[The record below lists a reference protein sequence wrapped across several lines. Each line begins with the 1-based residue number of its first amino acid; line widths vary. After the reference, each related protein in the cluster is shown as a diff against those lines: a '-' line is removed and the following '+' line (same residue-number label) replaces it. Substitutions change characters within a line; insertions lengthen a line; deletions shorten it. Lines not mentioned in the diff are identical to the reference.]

1 VTLRAL
7 LVTSRVTFVPGNY
20 DDLVCGI
27 ADSPHIVGLL
37 ELDNASAALAGR
49 ALGLAAFGARRLGAA
64 LLTNMLGRSAGRRR
78 RVYQQHGKDV
88 FSLDTIN
95 GPEALDLVRRLGVDL
110 LVNARTRY
118 IYKPPILAAPRLGC
132 INVHHGLLPEQ
143 RGTMCDLWALRER
156 RPAGFSVHAMTAEVD
171 AGAILATHQVDDGSE
186 RNYAAYLARSTTIE
200 QGVLRGVL
208 DEIDRAQAV
217 TGHPNIG
224 APGLAHYK
232 TPGRDEISAFRR
244 DGIVL

>member
-49 ALGLAAFGARRLGAA
+49 ALGLAAFGARRLGGA
-64 LLTNMLGRSAGRRR
+64 LLTNMIGGSGRRR
-78 RVYQQHGKDV
+78 RRIYRQHGKDV
-88 FSLDTIN
+88 FSLETIN
-95 GPEALDLVRRLGVDL
+95 GADAQDLVRRLGVDL

-143 RGTMCDLWALRER
+143 RGTMCDLWALREGK
-156 RPAGFSVHAMTAEVD
+156 PAGFSVHAMTAEVD
-171 AGAILATHQVDDGSE
+171 AGAILATQQVSDGAE
-186 RNYAAYLARSTTIE
+186 RDYAAYLARSTRIE

-217 TGHPNIG
+217 RGRPNL
-224 APGLAHYK
+224 APPGLAHYR
-232 TPGRDEISAFRR
+232 TPGRDQIGAFRR
-244 DGIVL
+244 SGIVL